1 MENVLGR
8 HLECQ
13 PLDLTLILFGIQI
26 SSGYVWALIYLQ
38 LYILH

>member
-13 PLDLTLILFGIQI
+13 PLDLTLVLFSIQI
-26 SSGYVWALIYLQ
+26 SSGYV
-38 LYILH
+38 